1 MSFGLPKIDFDI
13 GHTVHEFLGLLRSIE
28 TKLEELIE
36 LHRAASPTVCGICE
50 RDGLLRCPAHGPV
63 RVPEAG
69 S

>member
-1 MSFGLPKIDFDI
+1 MALGLPKIDLDI

-28 TKLEELIE
+28 AKLEQLIE
-36 LHRAASPTVCGICE
+36 LQLAASPTVCGICE

-63 RVPEAG
+63 RVPEAE